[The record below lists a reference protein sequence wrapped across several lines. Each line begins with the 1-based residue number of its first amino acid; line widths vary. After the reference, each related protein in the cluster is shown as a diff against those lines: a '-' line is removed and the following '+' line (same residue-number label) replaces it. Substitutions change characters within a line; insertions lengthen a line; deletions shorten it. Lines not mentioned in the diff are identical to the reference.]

1 MKQPNWRKLQL
12 KKKLVCSIF
21 HNRRYDGDFRTLQ
34 KLVADQTL
42 GDLVYLESHFDRFRP
57 TVSEN
62 WREKDVPGNG
72 ITYDL
77 GSHLIDQVVL
87 LFGKPDSIFSDIQKQ
102 RKKTPLQTIIL
113 IFHSSIPPSKLG

>member
-1 MKQPNWRKLQL
+1 M
-12 KKKLVCSIF
+12 
-21 HNRRYDGDFRTLQ
+21 
-34 KLVADQTL
+34 VADQTL